1 MNLLDGWK
9 KVIRKIDDTGKDLMW
24 VVIHALHDLDT
35 GQYAER
41 DFELVWRNHEKKLAQ
56 YVKNSKKLLVFD
68 VS

>member
-1 MNLLDGWK
+1 MTWTLDS
-9 KVIRKIDDTGKDLMW
+9 
-24 VVIHALHDLDT
+24 
-35 GQYAER
+35 AER